1 MAQQLKLLASLPVDA
16 GSILSTQVAA
26 HNSLVIPV
34 PGDQMPSSG
43 LLQHQACTWYTN
55 IHTQAKHPNSYKKPI
70 QTYKNKKQN
79 KTHPPLQIE
88 FQDFFLNLIL
98 GPETNQPPVSA
109 DFGRERE
116 SQLD

>member
-34 PGDQMPSSG
+34 PGDQMPSSD

-55 IHTQAKHPNSYKKPI
+55 IHTQAKHPNSYNKIKS
-70 QTYKNKKQN
+70 QYKHTKTKNKTKH
-79 KTHPPLQIE
+79 THP
-88 FQDFFLNLIL
+88 
-98 GPETNQPPVSA
+98 S
-109 DFGRERE
+109 R
-116 SQLD
+116 